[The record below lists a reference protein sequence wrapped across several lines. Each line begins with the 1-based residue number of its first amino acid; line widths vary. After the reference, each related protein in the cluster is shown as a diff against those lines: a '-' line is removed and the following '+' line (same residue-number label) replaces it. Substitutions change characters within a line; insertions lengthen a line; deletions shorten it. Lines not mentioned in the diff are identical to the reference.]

1 MGILNDTVLF
11 LHCQFYDSYLNI
23 YRPNQ
28 SREACKPCLARPP
41 LHTRVLSWRF
51 AVLRTLV
58 SCVVVVQGPVLLA
71 PVFPALPSSG
81 DASWTVRV
89 GSKHGKQRKL
99 RGSSR
104 VSLIREKKKKV
115 SLFSSSHTMQ
125 GPLTPRNHRL
135 AGSGAGIELQATP
148 VSIHPMLKHRGLS
161 YKVYFRCSS
170 ISMMAAWLPHR

>member
-1 MGILNDTVLF
+1 MEILNDTVLF

-58 SCVVVVQGPVLLA
+58 SCVVVVQGPVLLV

-89 GSKHGKQRKL
+89 CSKHGKQRKL

-104 VSLIREKKKKV
+104 VSLVKTSV
-115 SLFSSSHTMQ
+115 FSRRLILCKGHLRLETIGSPALGQ
-125 GPLTPRNHRL
+125 GSNCKLLR
-135 AGSGAGIELQATP
+135 S
-148 VSIHPMLKHRGLS
+148 VSI
-161 YKVYFRCSS
+161 RC
-170 ISMMAAWLPHR
+170 